1 MHGLQRIEESPGHER
16 APGQQAATG
25 VLSSRTLAMALAS
38 ETHQFEAWIA
48 ITDAYLR
55 NVVLPVIVKAHAP
68 PAFGST
74 DGDVPESAS

>member
-16 APGQQAATG
+16 APGQQAPTG

-38 ETHQFEAWIA
+38 ETHQFETWIA

-55 NVVLPVIVKAHAP
+55 GSMLGELLLLHPSRRAVVAP
-68 PAFGST
+68 RH
-74 DGDVPESAS
+74 